1 MSEPMT
7 NIEIEDVLSSI
18 RRLVSEDVAK
28 AKPRPSLL
36 LLTPALRVA
45 PAEGAEPAVA
55 SPEATPDA
63 PEAEAAE
70 ALKPPVEASA
80 EAAPGAEAGL
90 APESPAHVGPPPPA
104 MSLEERIADLEAAIG
119 QSEEEFE
126 PDGSEDLSVHI
137 PDDVLRPVFGA
148 ATTSTRAA
156 AWEVQPEPPV
166 TNLPETSATDPVPPE
181 ESPAA
186 ATAGAVD
193 QDDLVEEALIDEDS
207 LREIV
212 AELVRQELRGELGER
227 ITRNVRRLVRRE
239 INRALALQEL
249 EDDEA

>member
-18 RRLVSEDVAK
+18 RRLVSEDAAK

-36 LLTPALRVA
+36 LLTPALRVS
-45 PAEGAEPAVA
+45 AEEAAEPAAA
-55 SPEATPDA
+55 SPEAA
-63 PEAEAAE
+63 PEAAAAE
-70 ALKPPVEASA
+70 APEPVEASA
-80 EAAPGAEAGL
+80 ETAAGTEAGP
-90 APESPAHVGPPPPA
+90 APESPAHVEPSPPA

-148 ATTSTRAA
+148 APSAARAA
-156 AWEVQPEPPV
+156 EWEVQPEPPV
-166 TNLPETSATDPVPPE
+166 TNLPETSATDPAPPE
-181 ESPAA
+181 EGPAD
-186 ATAGAVD
+186 ATAADAG

-249 EDDEA
+249 EDDEG